1 MTRIQPNRR
10 YAKTINISTKQ
21 FLPSLTGTQYFLT
34 DSLFGS
40 NTIKNYK
47 RLKNINFYLFLKFHT
62 IKYAHDVLFYIQNR
76 QKSFFISNAEFV
88 R

>member
-62 IKYAHDVLFYIQNR
+62 INMHMMCCSTYKIDSNLFL
-76 QKSFFISNAEFV
+76 
-88 R
+88 